1 MYNSKEKKTQLDHRK
16 VYDLYI
22 APPSLP
28 KKIDALPMRNL
39 KRIKSYNQGACSAHE
54 LRRCSEELAVGKS
67 VYQFV

>member
-16 VYDLYI
+16 VYI
-22 APPSLP
+22 APPPLP
-28 KKIDALPMRNL
+28 KKIDAFPMRNL

-54 LRRCSEELAVGKS
+54 LRHCSEELAVGKS